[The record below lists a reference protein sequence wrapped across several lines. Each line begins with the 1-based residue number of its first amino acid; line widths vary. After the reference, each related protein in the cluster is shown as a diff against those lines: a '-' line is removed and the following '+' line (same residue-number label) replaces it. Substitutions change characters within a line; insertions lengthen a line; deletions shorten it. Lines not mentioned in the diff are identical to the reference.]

1 MIKQVREEKTEF
13 IEDYIEPL
21 TGPLPAEIKRDLHKL
36 KLSTIYNL
44 GILIQRVKENQV
56 DT

>member
-1 MIKQVREEKTEF
+1 MIKQVYEEKTEF

-21 TGPLPAEIKRDLHKL
+21 TGPLPTEIKRDLYKL